1 MDRSYF
7 YSLMEGDGKRSY
19 ELYLNT
25 PQILSAQKPFN
36 SFCNKDELMFQIVHQ
51 VEELWMKLIGYTLL
65 DIDEHLQQGN
75 TNRILTDFQR
85 VHRLQ
90 NLMTQQLSVV
100 ETMSP
105 KAYQEIR
112 LNLGNGSGQESPG
125 FRTLL
130 KMPEHL
136 WNSFKKTYLD
146 DQGLTVEKIY
156 DSEYSHN
163 DAYMVAEAMI
173 EFDELFQAFRIHH
186 LQLVYRSIGISA
198 KSIKGRPVELLQHGI
213 KQRFFQELW
222 DIRSTM
228 TDAWGGEYG
237 IKRETLSNNKS
248 EARNKTEANK

>member
-1 MDRSYF
+1 MGENSWTGSYF
-7 YSLMEGDGKRSY
+7 YRLLEGDGKRDY

-25 PQILSAQKPFN
+25 PQILSAQK
-36 SFCNKDELMFQIVHQ
+36 SFDNLCNKDELMFQIIHQ

-65 DIDEHLQQGN
+65 DIDDHLQKGN
-75 TNRILTDFQR
+75 TSHILTSFQR

-90 NLMTQQLSVV
+90 QLMTQQLSVV

-136 WNSFKKTYLD
+136 WKSFQKTYLD
-146 DQGLTVEKIY
+146 EQGLTVEKIY

-173 EFDELFQAFRIHH
+173 EFDELFQNFRIHH
-186 LQLVYRSIGISA
+186 LQLGLSLYWHQRQIN
-198 KSIKGRPVELLQHGI
+198 KG
-213 KQRFFQELW
+213 
-222 DIRSTM
+222 
-228 TDAWGGEYG
+228 
-237 IKRETLSNNKS
+237 
-248 EARNKTEANK
+248 